1 MAEETTDLLINESE
15 LVEETSDALVDES
28 EMSEEFYD
36 FLSDRPV
43 AEYWDGRPTYLQEWY
58 SMVANF
64 STGHS
69 RAWDVGTGNG
79 IAAHGIAEFY
89 DEVIATDISE
99 VELEK
104 ARPHPIVTYMHTP
117 PSMSDE
123 ELISKLGGEASLDVI
138 TVAQA
143 IQYFDLPRFYSMV
156 NRVLK
161 PDGVIIVWGYNNK
174 KSEFFFNGES
184 GPKFFPQD
192 LLWERLLESAL
203 PYRGPNVRDIS
214 DEYKTLPLPFEDVG
228 IGGEGDPFNLII
240 PTRLTFE
247 GFLEMAR
254 AWPDV
259 AAAKDQGV
267 DVLSEELIEEFRA
280 DWGDRPVDLIPR
292 PFLFK
297 GFMLAGALK
306 KESMNVNGS

>member
-15 LVEETSDALVDES
+15 LVEETSDALADKS
-28 EMSEEFYD
+28 EINEEFYD

-79 IAAHGIAEFY
+79 IAAHGIAELY

-104 ARPHPIVTYMHTP
+104 ARPRPKVTYMHTP
-117 PSMSDE
+117 PSISDE
-123 ELISKLGGEASLDVI
+123 ELISKLGGEASLDMI
-138 TVAQA
+138 T
-143 IQYFDLPRFYSMV
+143 
-156 NRVLK
+156 
-161 PDGVIIVWGYNNK
+161 G
-174 KSEFFFNGES
+174 S
-184 GPKFFPQD
+184 GTQFLPQD

-214 DEYKTLPLPFEDVG
+214 DGYKTLPFPFEDVG

-254 AWPDV
+254 ACPDV
-259 AAAKDQGV
+259 AGAKDQGV
-267 DVLSEELIEEFRA
+267 DVLSEELIEAFRA
-280 DWGDRPVDLIPR
+280 NWGDRPVNLIPR

-297 GFMLAGALK
+297 GFMLAGSLK
-306 KESMNVNGS
+306 KETMDVNGS

>member
-15 LVEETSDALVDES
+15 LVEETSDALADES
-28 EMSEEFYD
+28 EMNEEFYD

-104 ARPHPIVTYMHTP
+104 ARPHPKVTYMHTP

-123 ELISKLGGEASLDVI
+123 ELISKLGGEASLDMI

-161 PDGVIIVWGYNNK
+161 PDGVIIVWGYINE
-174 KSEFFFNGES
+174 KSEFFFNEGS
-184 GPKFFPQD
+184 GTQVLPQD

-214 DEYKTLPLPFEDVG
+214 DEYKTLPFPFEDV
-228 IGGEGDPFNLII
+228 
-240 PTRLTFE
+240 

-280 DWGDRPVDLIPR
+280 DRGDRPVDLIPR

-297 GFMLAGALK
+297 GFMLAGSLK
-306 KESMNVNGS
+306 KETMDVNDS

>member
-15 LVEETSDALVDES
+15 LVEETSDALADEN
-28 EMSEEFYD
+28 
-36 FLSDRPV
+36 RPV

-58 SMVANF
+58 SMIANF

-69 RAWDVGTGNG
+69 RAWDVGTGYG

-104 ARPHPIVTYMHTP
+104 ARPHPKVTYMHTP

-123 ELISKLGGEASLDVI
+123 ELISKLGGEASLDMI

-161 PDGVIIVWGYNNK
+161 PDGVIIVWGYINE
-174 KSEFFFNGES
+174 KSEFFFNEGS
-184 GPKFFPQD
+184 GTKFLPQD

-214 DEYKTLPLPFEDVG
+214 DEYRLNVG

-267 DVLSEELIEEFRA
+267 DLLSEELIEEFRD

-306 KESMNVNGS
+306 ESMDVNDS